1 MRWKSSE
8 TLRGNPAGNQSRPA
22 KPGQQPESNL
32 GKRQKTGRVE
42 RMKEPYGKGV
52 ANHPDPEPYAVS
64 REAGGGAMARAR
76 IGWVLSSAIAIVG
89 GADAVKAG
97 GRQHSARRYAR
108 CAGTSRSRRPHACA
122 EPPFAGTGRSL
133 ARPRQVALWGASGS
147 R

>member
-1 MRWKSSE
+1 VMVRPDEAAFIQRVRFPHRQGLASQRESS
-8 TLRGNPAGNQSRPA
+8 P
-22 KPGQQPESNL
+22 

-89 GADAVKAG
+89 GADAVKTG
-97 GRQHSARRYAR
+97 GRQHSACRYAR
-108 CAGTSRSRRPHACA
+108 HAGASRSRRPHTCA

-133 ARPRQVALWGASGS
+133 ARPRQMVLRAASQS